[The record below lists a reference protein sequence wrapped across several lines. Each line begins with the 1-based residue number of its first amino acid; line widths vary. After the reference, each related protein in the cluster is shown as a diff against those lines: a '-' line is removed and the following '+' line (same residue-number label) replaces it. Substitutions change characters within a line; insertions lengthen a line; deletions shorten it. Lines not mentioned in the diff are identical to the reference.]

1 MRELKFLF
9 VLFILAACQVDLFPF
24 AVESGTGNVYV
35 YICLYVHRHTDIF
48 AQTLCFYSEDIF
60 GRK

>member
-1 MRELKFLF
+1 MCELKFLL
-9 VLFILAACQVDLFPF
+9 VLFILAACQADLFPF

-35 YICLYVHRHTDIF
+35 YICLYVNRHIDIF
-48 AQTLCFYSEDIF
+48 AQTLCCYSEDML